1 MDAKIGFV
9 GVGAM
14 GKHMA
19 RNLLKAG
26 YPVMVHDKQSE
37 PVREL
42 TKAGAA
48 ESATLAGIAAFAT
61 HVITM
66 LPASK
71 EVTEVYL
78 GPGGLLAHAKAG
90 QTWIDMSTHEP
101 ASIVAVGR
109 EAAPHGVEVLDAPVS
124 GGTFGAEAG
133 TLAIMVG
140 GRKEV
145 FDRCEPILKAMGKN
159 VVHCGDL
166 GAGEVVKL
174 VNNWLAAV
182 NMLGVVEAFVTG
194 VKAGVDPAI
203 LHKVICVS
211 SGQSYALD
219 TYFPNKGFKGDFEPG
234 FTVDLMHKDL
244 SCAMALADA
253 VKVPSFL
260 GSLTRSIHG
269 QLQEAG
275 LGKKDTTVSLEYF
288 EGLAKTKVRLPQ
300 P

>member
-1 MDAKIGFV
+1 MDAKVGFV

-19 RNLLKAG
+19 GNLLKAG
-26 YPVMVHDKQSE
+26 FSVMVHDKQAA

-42 TKAGAA
+42 VAAGAS
-48 ESATLAGIAAFAT
+48 ESPTLEGIAKFAT

-78 GPGGLLAHAKAG
+78 GSGGLLAHAKAG

-101 ASIVAVGR
+101 ASIVAVGK
-109 EAAPHGVEVLDAPVS
+109 EAAARGVEVLDAPVS

-140 GRKEV
+140 GKKDV
-145 FDRCEPILKAMGKN
+145 FQRSEPILKAMGKN

-182 NMLGVVEAFVTG
+182 NMLGVVEAFITG

-211 SGQSYALD
+211 SGQSFALQ
-219 TYFPNKGFKGDFEPG
+219 TYLTNKGFKGDFEPG

-244 SCAMALADA
+244 SCAMTLADEL
-253 VKVPSFL
+253 KVPCFL
-260 GSLTRSIHG
+260 GPLTRSIFG
-269 QLQEAG
+269 LLQEAG
-275 LGKKDTTVSLEYF
+275 LGKKDTTVSLAHF
-288 EGLAKTKVRLPQ
+288 EGLAKTTVRVP
-300 P
+300 

>member
-1 MDAKIGFV
+1 MDTKVGFV

-26 YPVMVHDKQSE
+26 FSVMVHDKQAA

-42 TKAGAA
+42 VAAGAS
-48 ESATLAGIAAFAT
+48 ESPTLEGIAKFAT

-78 GPGGLLAHAKAG
+78 GSGGLLAHATAG

-101 ASIVAVGR
+101 ASIVAVGK
-109 EAAPHGVEVLDAPVS
+109 EAAARGVEVLDAPVS

-140 GRKEV
+140 GKKDV
-145 FDRCEPILKAMGKN
+145 FQRSEPILKAMGKN

-182 NMLGVVEAFVTG
+182 NMLGVVEAFITG

-211 SGQSYALD
+211 SGQSFALQ
-219 TYFPNKGFKGDFEPG
+219 TYLTNKGFKGDFEPG

-244 SCAMALADA
+244 SCAMALADEL
-253 VKVPSFL
+253 KVPCFL
-260 GSLTRSIHG
+260 GPLTRSIFG
-269 QLQEAG
+269 LLQEAG
-275 LGKKDTTVSLEYF
+275 LGKKDTTVSLAHF
-288 EGLAKTKVRLPQ
+288 EGLAKTTVRVP
-300 P
+300 

>member
-1 MDAKIGFV
+1 MDPKIGFV

-14 GKHMA
+14 GKPMA
-19 RNLLKAG
+19 KNLLKAG
-26 YPVMVHDKQSE
+26 FTVMVHDKQAE
-37 PVREL
+37 AVREL

-48 ESATLAGIAAFAT
+48 ESATLEGIAKFAT
-61 HVITM
+61 HIITM

-78 GPGGLLAHAKAG
+78 GAGGLLAHAKAG

-109 EAAPHGVEVLDAPVS
+109 EAAARGVDILDAPVS

-140 GRKEV
+140 GERDV
-145 FDRCEPILKAMGKN
+145 FERCQPILQAMGKN

-194 VKAGVDPAI
+194 VKAGVDATT
-203 LHKVICVS
+203 LRKVICVS
-211 SGQSYALD
+211 SGQSYALE
-219 TYFPNKGFKGDFEPG
+219 TYLTNKGLKGDFEPG

-244 SCAMALADA
+244 SCALALADE
-253 VKVPSFL
+253 VKVPCFL
-260 GSLTRSIHG
+260 GPVTRSLFG
-269 QLQEAG
+269 LLQEAG
-275 LGKKDTTVSLEYF
+275 LGKKDTTVSLAHF
-288 EGLAKTKVRLPQ
+288 ESLAKTTVRVP
-300 P
+300 

>member
-1 MDAKIGFV
+1 MAVNIGFV

-26 YPVMVHDKQSE
+26 FSVMVHDKQPE

-42 TKAGAA
+42 TRHGATAGATL
-48 ESATLAGIAAFAT
+48 ESIAGFAT

-78 GPGGLLAHAKAG
+78 GSGGLLAHATPG

-101 ASIVAVGR
+101 ASIVAVGA
-109 EAAPHGVEVLDAPVS
+109 EAAKRGVDVLDAPVS

-140 GRKEV
+140 GKKEV
-145 FDRCEPILKAMGKN
+145 FERSEPILKAMGSN
-159 VVHCGDL
+159 VFHCGDL

-174 VNNWLAAV
+174 VNNFLAAV
-182 NMLGVVEAFVTG
+182 NILGVVEAFCAG
-194 VKAGVDPAI
+194 VKAGVDPSI

-211 SGQSYALD
+211 SGQSYALQ
-219 TYFPNKGFKGDFEPG
+219 TYLPNKGFKGDFEPG
-234 FTVDLMHKDL
+234 FTVDLMYKDL
-244 SCAMALADA
+244 SCALALAEE
-253 VKVPSFL
+253 VKVPCML
-260 GSLTRSIHG
+260 GSLTRSQFG
-269 QLQEAG
+269 LLQAAG
-275 LGKKDTTVSLEYF
+275 LGKKDTTVALSHLEA
-288 EGLAKTKVRLPQ
+288 LAKTKVRLP
-300 P
+300 

>member
-26 YPVMVHDKQSE
+26 FTVMVHDKQSE

-42 TKAGAA
+42 VKAGAT
-48 ESATLAGIAAFAT
+48 ESATLEGIAKFAT
-61 HVITM
+61 HVVTM

-71 EVTEVYL
+71 EVAEVYL
-78 GPGGLLAHAKAG
+78 GAGGLLAHAKRG

-109 EAAPHGVEVLDAPVS
+109 EAATRGVDVLDAPVS

-140 GRKEV
+140 GKKDV
-145 FDRCEPILKAMGKN
+145 FDRAEPILKAMGKN
-159 VVHCGDL
+159 VVHCGEL

-182 NMLGVVEAFVTG
+182 NMLGIVEAFVTG

-211 SGQSYALD
+211 SGQSYALQ
-219 TYFPNKGFKGDFEPG
+219 TYFPQKAFKGDFEPG

-244 SCAMALADA
+244 SCAMALADE
-253 VKVPSFL
+253 VKVPCFL
-260 GSLTRSIHG
+260 GPLTRSLFG
-269 QLQEAG
+269 LLQEAG
-275 LGKKDTTVSLEYF
+275 LGKKDTSVALGHF
-288 EGLAKTKVRLPQ
+288 EALAKTTVRLP
-300 P
+300 

>member
-1 MDAKIGFV
+1 MDVKIGFV

-26 YPVMVHDKQSE
+26 FTVMVHDKQAE

-42 TKAGAA
+42 TKAGAS
-48 ESATLAGIAAFAT
+48 ESATLKGIAEFAT

-78 GPGGLLAHAKAG
+78 GGGGVLAHAKPG

-109 EAAPHGVEVLDAPVS
+109 EAAARGIDVLDAPVS

-140 GRKEV
+140 GKKAV
-145 FDRCEPILKAMGKN
+145 FDRAEPILKAMGKN
-159 VVHCGDL
+159 VVYCGEL

-219 TYFPNKGFKGDFEPG
+219 TYLPNKGFKGDFEPG

-244 SCAMALADA
+244 SCAMALADE
-253 VKVPSFL
+253 VKVSCFL
-260 GSLTRSIHG
+260 GPLARTLYGLLRD
-269 QLQEAG
+269 AG

-288 EGLAKTKVRLPQ
+288 EALARTTVRIP
-300 P
+300 PR

>member
-1 MDAKIGFV
+1 MDVKIGFV

-14 GKHMA
+14 GKPMV

-26 YPVMVHDKQSE
+26 FSVMVHDKQPE

-42 TKAGAA
+42 TRAGAA
-48 ESATLAGIAAFAT
+48 EGATLEGIAKFAT

-78 GPGGLLAHAKAG
+78 DSGGLLAHGKAG

-109 EAAPHGVEVLDAPVS
+109 EAAKRGIDVLDAPVS

-140 GRKEV
+140 GKQEV
-145 FDRCEPILKAMGKN
+145 FQRSEPILKAMGTN
-159 VVHCGDL
+159 VFHCGDL

-174 VNNWLAAV
+174 VNNFLAAV
-182 NMLGVVEAFVTG
+182 NILGVVEAFCVG

-211 SGQSYALD
+211 SGQSYALQ
-219 TYFPNKGFKGDFEPG
+219 TYLPNKGFKGDFEPG

-244 SCAMALADA
+244 SCALALADE
-253 VKVPSFL
+253 VKVPCAV
-260 GSLTRSIHG
+260 GSLTRSVFG
-269 QLQEAG
+269 LLQGAG
-275 LGKKDTTVSLEYF
+275 LGKKDTTVALAHF
-288 EGLAKTKVRLPQ
+288 EGLVKTTVRLP
-300 P
+300 

>member
-1 MDAKIGFV
+1 MDVKIGFV

-14 GKHMA
+14 GKPMV

-26 YPVMVHDKQSE
+26 FSVMVHDKQPE

-42 TKAGAA
+42 SKAGAA
-48 ESATLAGIAAFAT
+48 ESATLEGVAKFAT

-66 LPASK
+66 LPAST

-78 GPGGLLAHAKAG
+78 GNGGLLAHGKAG

-101 ASIVAVGR
+101 ASIVAIGH
-109 EAAPHGVEVLDAPVS
+109 EAAKRGIDVLDAPVS

-140 GRKEV
+140 GKQEV
-145 FDRCEPILKAMGKN
+145 FQRSEPILKAMGTN
-159 VVHCGDL
+159 VFHCGDL

-174 VNNWLAAV
+174 VNNFLAAV
-182 NMLGVVEAFVTG
+182 NILGVVEAFCAG

-211 SGQSYALD
+211 SGQSYALQ
-219 TYFPNKGFKGDFEPG
+219 TYLPNKGFKGDFEPG

-244 SCAMALADA
+244 SCALALADE
-253 VKVPSFL
+253 VKVPCAL
-260 GSLTRSIHG
+260 GSLTRSLFG
-269 QLQEAG
+269 LLQGSG
-275 LGKKDTTVSLEYF
+275 LGKKDTTVALAHL
-288 EGLAKTKVRLPQ
+288 EGLVKTTVRLP
-300 P
+300 

>member
-1 MDAKIGFV
+1 MDVKIGFV

-26 YPVMVHDKQSE
+26 FPVMVHDKQAE
-37 PVREL
+37 AVREL
-42 TKAGAA
+42 TKAGAT
-48 ESATLAGIAAFAT
+48 ESATLEGIAKFST

-66 LPASK
+66 LPASN

-78 GPGGLLAHAKAG
+78 GSGGLLTHAKPG

-109 EAAPHGVEVLDAPVS
+109 EAAALRVDVLDAPVS

-140 GRKEV
+140 GKKAV
-145 FDRCEPILKAMGKN
+145 FDRCETILKAMGKN
-159 VVHCGDL
+159 VVHCGEL

-182 NMLGVVEAFVTG
+182 NMLGIVEAFITG

-234 FTVDLMHKDL
+234 FTVDLMHKDI

-253 VKVPSFL
+253 VKVPTFL
-260 GSLTRSIHG
+260 GPLTRSLFG
-269 QLQEAG
+269 LLQEAG
-275 LGKKDTTVSLEYF
+275 LGKKDTTAALAYF
-288 EGLAKTKVRLPQ
+288 EGLAKTTVRVP
-300 P
+300 PK